1 MEKRKILAA
10 VIQVMRDELSLLNR
24 AAEDARSG
32 ATDSEV
38 LSESKYD
45 TRGLESSYLA
55 RGHAMKFEALAEDV
69 ALLENLEYRNFDPGE
84 PVALGSL
91 VEVQLGHEPMFF
103 FLLPKGGGI
112 EVELEVG
119 GEEVTVVTP
128 ESPMGGKLLGLR
140 VGDGFVLNKGQPK
153 AKIKS
158 NQ

>member
-10 VIQVMRDELSLLNR
+10 VVQVMRDELSLLNR

-38 LSESKYD
+38 QSESKYD

-69 ALLENLEYRNFDPGE
+69 ALLESLEYRDFSANE
-84 PVALGSL
+84 PIVLGSL
-91 VEVQLGHEPMFF
+91 VEVKLGREPMFF

-112 EVELEVG
+112 EVEMEEGKV
-119 GEEVTVVTP
+119 EVTVVTP
-128 ESPMGGKLLGLR
+128 ESPMGGNLLGLG
-140 VGDGFVLNKGQPK
+140 VGDTFLLNKGQPK
-153 AKIKS
+153 AKISS